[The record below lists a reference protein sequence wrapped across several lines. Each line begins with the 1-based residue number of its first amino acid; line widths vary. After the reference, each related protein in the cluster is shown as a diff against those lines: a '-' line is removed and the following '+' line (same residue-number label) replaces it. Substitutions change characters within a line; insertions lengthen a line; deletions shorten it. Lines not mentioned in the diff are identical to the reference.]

1 MKKYILTLVA
11 IVTVFYIGCD
21 DKGCKNGN
29 VNSLDMVQVKGG
41 TFTMGCTPEQ
51 SNDCDSDENPAH
63 KVTLSDFSIGKYE
76 VTQKLWKEVMDANPS
91 EFKGDDLPVES
102 ISWEEVQT
110 FILMLNKK
118 TGKKYRLPTEAEWE
132 YAARGGNNSKGY
144 KYSGGNDVAHVAWYD
159 GNSGGTTH
167 SVGTKEP
174 NELGIYDMSG
184 NVWEWVNDWH
194 DKNYYGSSP
203 EANPGGP
210 SSGFLRVLRGGV
222 WHDFAQHC
230 RVANRFGNA
239 PGDRYI
245 SFGFRL
251 ALSP

>member
-1 MKKYILTLVA
+1 MKKHTLILAA
-11 IVTVFYIGCD
+11 IVTLFCIGCN
-21 DKGCKNGN
+21 DKGGKN
-29 VNSLDMVQVKGG
+29 VNVSSLDMVHVKGG

-51 SNDCDSDENPAH
+51 GNDCDSDENPAH
-63 KVTLSDFSIGKYE
+63 KVTLSDFYIGKYE
-76 VTQKLWKEVMDANPS
+76 VTQKLWKEVMDDNPS
-91 EFKGDDLPVES
+91 EFKGDNLPVEN
-102 ISWEEVQT
+102 INWEEIQT

-132 YAARGGNNSKGY
+132 YAARGGNKSKGY
-144 KYSGGNDVAHVAWYD
+144 KYSGSNDVVYVAWYD
-159 GNSGGTTH
+159 GNSDEATH
-167 SVGTKEP
+167 PIGTKEP

-194 DKNYYGSSP
+194 DGYSSGSSP
-203 EANPGGP
+203 EINPTGP
-210 SSGFLRVLRGGV
+210 SSGSLRVLRGGV
-222 WHDFAQHC
+222 YHDFEQHC
-230 RVANRFGNA
+230 RIANRFGNS